1 MSLSKRLQRLGF
13 IVMTLGGAAAL
24 AGCTLTPVYSSG
36 RLADSPQL
44 NLAYAKPGTRLAQI
58 IYQDLA
64 LHFGSSDSPT
74 APLATVSVSVRTSG
88 TALSRTV
95 NPNKP
100 AQATVTATLTI
111 VGRDGSTTPPIR
123 VTRFASAGYTTN
135 SQVLADIE
143 ARREAEERA
152 AAAAAESL
160 RLAVLASL
168 SR

>member
-13 IVMTLGGAAAL
+13 IVMTLAGALAL
-24 AGCTLTPVYSSG
+24 AGCTLTPVYSG
-36 RLADSPQL
+36 RLAESPEL
-44 NLAYAKPGTRLAQI
+44 NLAYAKPNTRLEQI

-64 LHFGSSDSPT
+64 LRLGASDSPD
-74 APLATVSVSVRTSG
+74 APLVTVSTSVGTSG

-100 AQATVTATLTI
+100 AQAVVNATLTI
-111 VGRDGSTTPPIR
+111 ARRDGSAEPPLRI
-123 VTRFASAGYTTN
+123 TRFASAGYTTTG
-135 SQVLADIE
+135 QVLADRE
-143 ARREAEERA
+143 ARIEAEERA
-152 AAAAAESL
+152 ATAVAESL